1 MQVLRAA
8 AAALAGLLVLAVGV
22 SWFLS
27 WRASD
32 NPAKAAFGAV
42 SGHLKGSQLVC
53 ESGGGEKNAAS
64 WYTAYYEV
72 PTAKASAAALADAVK
87 AAGYKPS
94 SATGSNFTA
103 TKDKTELTALIS
115 GSNPVT
121 LYCHGSKLDGQPRR
135 PAAGRAIVEF
145 DEKFRP

>member
-1 MQVLRAA
+1 MQILRAA
-8 AAALAGLLVLAVGV
+8 AVALAGLLVLAVGV
-22 SWFLS
+22 GWFLS

-42 SGHLKGSQLVC
+42 SGRLKGQLIC
-53 ESGGGEKNAAS
+53 DSGGGGKNAAS

-87 AAGYKPS
+87 AGGYKPS

-103 TKDKTELTALIS
+103 TKDKTELTTLIS

-121 LYCHGSKLDGQPRR
+121 LYCRGSKLDGQQRR

-145 DEKFRP
+145 DEKFSP